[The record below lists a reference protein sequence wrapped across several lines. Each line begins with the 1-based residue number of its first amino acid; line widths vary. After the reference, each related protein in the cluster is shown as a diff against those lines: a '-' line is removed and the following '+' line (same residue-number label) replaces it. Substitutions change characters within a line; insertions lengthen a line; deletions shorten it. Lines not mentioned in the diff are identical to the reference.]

1 MIGGDFNSDT
11 RTETALNTLGTL
23 VTVGTT
29 QPADR
34 SGNVNTNAGR
44 NKPYDAVYAG
54 KGLHGLQ
61 VPTVI
66 GNSTFPHGLV
76 ADTRVYS
83 PIMEIAPALSSDSGA
98 TNMQH
103 QAVIKDFQLPLA
115 TDPAVLELLDA
126 SINLA
131 PPFRVQ
137 FTFRSTAG
145 ATYEVQASQSLGAAL
160 PWTILGTFN
169 AAGTSTAITVVPAAP
184 FPGQV
189 VDSLLGTEPQRFY
202 RVIQR

>member
-145 ATYEVQASQSLGAAL
+145 ATYEVQASQSLGAR
-160 PWTILGTFN
+160 PWTNLGTFN
-169 AAGTSTAITVVPAAP
+169 AAGIRTPITVVPAAP
-184 FPGQV
+184 STGQV